1 MKQTTLFKSN
11 LSHLRKIHRFCTEYD
26 LDFRE
31 VVEAIIEGKVDFEVD
46 NYRFIHEDDIDEI
59 QQQELEGDRYILG
72 CFNAWFIADNTDL
85 SLAIVEAL
93 QKGEQYEEIGNHIVD
108 NGYLEVIQQ
117 DYSSAD
123 GYGQHFAGYDH
134 ETIEDLLPY
143 YVFRTN

>member
-1 MKQTTLFKSN
+1 MIQTTLFKSN
-11 LSHLRKIHRFCTEYD
+11 LSKLRTIHRFCTEYD

-31 VVEAIIEGKVDFEVD
+31 VAESIIEGKVDFEVG
-46 NYRFIHEDDIDEI
+46 NYRFIHEDNIDEI
-59 QQQELEGDRYILG
+59 QQYELEADRYVLG
-72 CFNAWFIADNTDL
+72 CFNAWFIAGNTDL

-93 QKGEQYEEIGNHIVD
+93 QEGEQYTAIGDHIVD

-117 DYSSAD
+117 EYSSAD
-123 GYGQHFAGYDH
+123 GYGHHFSSYNG